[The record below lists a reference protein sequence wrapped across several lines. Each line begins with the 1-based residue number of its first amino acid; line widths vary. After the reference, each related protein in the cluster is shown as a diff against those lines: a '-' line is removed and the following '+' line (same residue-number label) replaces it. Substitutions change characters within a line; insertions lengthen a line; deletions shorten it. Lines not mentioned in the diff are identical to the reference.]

1 MPRKVSTGINTVRRR
16 GPDGAIVRVDY
27 YDRASGLYL
36 GTDRDQA
43 IQRAAEGRA
52 PPAPPPRNT
61 FAGLATA
68 YLGSPEY
75 RALAPRTQALNRL
88 YVDLLRDR
96 FGDLPAAAITRPVV
110 RALRDAHQAQPTKG
124 NRLVSTLRLVLG
136 YGVDIGTLATN
147 AASRPGRL
155 QERPRHGVWSDTHIE
170 RFLAVARP
178 ELRRAAALLLYTV
191 QRPSDVLA
199 MTWAAVIERRGRAWI
214 NLRQQK
220 TAELMEVPLHRRA
233 VELLGPRQT
242 GLLVP
247 APRGGTWAYRN
258 FARAWDRTVR
268 RADDHLARASIA
280 TWPPRRD
287 RTPGETDALKRAL
300 RADMITGLQRRD
312 FRRTGMVKMAEA
324 GASPSQIAAVSGHSI
339 NQTVRILD
347 TYIPRRGAVALGAI
361 EAWERPLQN
370 ATAVVPRSATAKKA
384 TAVKPLK

>member
-68 YLGSPEY
+68 YHGSPES

-110 RALRDAHQAQPTKG
+110 RALRDAHQAQPTMG

-147 AASRPGRL
+147 AASRPSPKNSAHPRL
-155 QERPRHGVWSDTHIE
+155 DHT
-170 RFLAVARP
+170 RP
-178 ELRRAAALLLYTV
+178 E
-191 QRPSDVLA
+191 Q
-199 MTWAAVIERRGRAWI
+199 
-214 NLRQQK
+214 
-220 TAELMEVPLHRRA
+220 HRR
-233 VELLGPRQT
+233 
-242 GLLVP
+242 
-247 APRGGTWAYRN
+247 
-258 FARAWDRTVR
+258 
-268 RADDHLARASIA
+268 
-280 TWPPRRD
+280 
-287 RTPGETDALKRAL
+287 
-300 RADMITGLQRRD
+300 
-312 FRRTGMVKMAEA
+312 
-324 GASPSQIAAVSGHSI
+324 
-339 NQTVRILD
+339 RI
-347 TYIPRRGAVALGAI
+347 RGAVHEHQRRQQHRHGDSCASQQQ
-361 EAWERPLQN
+361 WFR
-370 ATAVVPRSATAKKA
+370 
-384 TAVKPLK
+384 